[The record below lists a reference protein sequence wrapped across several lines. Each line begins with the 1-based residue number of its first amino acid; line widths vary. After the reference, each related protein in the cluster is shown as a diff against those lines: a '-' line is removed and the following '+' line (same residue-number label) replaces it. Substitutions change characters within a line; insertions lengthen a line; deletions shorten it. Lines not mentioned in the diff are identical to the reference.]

1 MVQKWANW
9 VIILGLILTIFFWW
23 PWAPVPFEVPK
34 ATFFGY
40 FVKLLA
46 LFFAYDFFT
55 KKPEWKIDS
64 KIFYLI
70 AGLTIW
76 SLITAILGTN
86 IGKSFVGNYYRN
98 DGLLTLF
105 DLVGFALLI
114 SYFWKDDF
122 KKKISY
128 TYYISALILS
138 VMTFFE
144 IMSGRFGL
152 GSATTFGN
160 PNFLAGFL
168 AVSLPFVF
176 YLYKTEKQKFY
187 LIGVFVIA
195 AAVILIGAVS
205 PIITLILYLILFV
218 IFYFR
223 NKYKYLIIGA
233 MIMCATC
240 IAYFWIRDYSLA
252 NSQSFI
258 AEGRMRIYR
267 NIFTGA
273 LKRPLFGY
281 GWANV
286 DSAFESSVWPLK
298 FNNDVYVDKAH
309 SEFLEIFATTGIPG
323 LIIYLIL
330 IGSVLIKLW
339 KSHKTSTDKDW
350 EITLISI
357 LILYLFHSQTNVIS
371 ITEQIIFWIIIG
383 VTLVYLGP

>member
-1 MVQKWANW
+1 
-9 VIILGLILTIFFWW
+9 
-23 PWAPVPFEVPK
+23 
-34 ATFFGY
+34 
-40 FVKLLA
+40 
-46 LFFAYDFFT
+46 
-55 KKPEWKIDS
+55 
-64 KIFYLI
+64 
-70 AGLTIW
+70 
-76 SLITAILGTN
+76 
-86 IGKSFVGNYYRN
+86 
-98 DGLLTLF
+98 
-105 DLVGFALLI
+105 
-114 SYFWKDDF
+114 
-122 KKKISY
+122 
-128 TYYISALILS
+128 
-138 VMTFFE
+138 
-144 IMSGRFGL
+144 
-152 GSATTFGN
+152 
-160 PNFLAGFL
+160 
-168 AVSLPFVF
+168 
-176 YLYKTEKQKFY
+176 
-187 LIGVFVIA
+187 
-195 AAVILIGAVS
+195 
-205 PIITLILYLILFV
+205 
-218 IFYFR
+218 
-223 NKYKYLIIGA
+223 
-233 MIMCATC
+233 MCATC